1 MATKEAAPRRKP
13 VSKEVEER
21 EARRVGNRVRASR
34 ARSSQRLER
43 RYAVV
48 YDIDGPR
55 VRLGMLWF
63 LLAAAA
69 LVVGPLPAALV
80 YGSAAALAGYQTARV
95 WRRRK
100 ERPNPLV
107 AAGMAG
113 GMVLGACLGSGG
125 GGLGILVGTACAVGA
140 AVTGARA
147 KKPVLTDAGWTVQ
160 CALPVGLAAMSM
172 VLLAR
177 LDQGS
182 AIALLLLVSA
192 YETGDYIV
200 GSGARNP
207 YEGPVA
213 GIAAVTVITFIVS
226 TLSISAF
233 DFSETWLFG
242 ALVAVLAPLGQ
253 LFASALLPAAGA
265 PASSLRRLDSLLF
278 AAPVWCVAVGFAI

>member
-1 MATKEAAPRRKP
+1 MATKQAPARRKP
-13 VSKEVEER
+13 VYKEVDER
-21 EARRVGNRVRASR
+21 EARRVGNRVRAAR
-34 ARSSQRLER
+34 AKRGQRLER

-48 YDIDGPR
+48 YDIEGPH

-63 LLAAAA
+63 LVAAAA

-80 YGSAAALAGYQTARV
+80 YGSAAALAGAQTARV
-95 WRRRK
+95 WRRHK
-100 ERPNPLV
+100 ERPNRVV

-125 GGLGILVGTACAVGA
+125 GGLGILVGTGFAVATAMGDTRSRNA
-140 AVTGARA
+140 A
-147 KKPVLTDAGWTVQ
+147 LTDAGWTIQ
-160 CALPVGLAAMSM
+160 CALPVGMAAMSM

-213 GIAAVTVITFIVS
+213 GIAAVTVVTFIVS

-233 DFSETWLFG
+233 DFSEAWLFG
-242 ALVAVLAPLGQ
+242 AAVAVLAPLGQ
-253 LFASALLPAAGA
+253 LFASALLPAASS
-265 PASSLRRLDSLLF
+265 PASALRRLDSLLLV
-278 AAPVWCVAVGFAI
+278 APLWCVGVGFAI

>member
-1 MATKEAAPRRKP
+1 MATKQAPARRKP
-13 VSKEVEER
+13 VYKEVDER
-21 EARRVGNRVRASR
+21 ETRRVRSRVRASR
-34 ARSSQRLER
+34 TKRGQRLER

-48 YDIDGPR
+48 YDIEGPR
-55 VRLGMLWF
+55 VRLGMVWF
-63 LLAAAA
+63 LVAAAA
-69 LVVGPLPAALV
+69 LVVGPLPAAIV
-80 YGSAAALAGYQTARV
+80 YGGAAALAAAQMARV
-95 WRRRK
+95 WRRGK
-100 ERPNPLV
+100 QRPNQLV

-125 GGLGILVGTACAVGA
+125 GGLGILVGTGFAVAA
-140 AVTGARA
+140 AVSDTRSSYA
-147 KKPVLTDAGWTVQ
+147 VVTDAGWTIQ

-233 DFSETWLFG
+233 DFSQAWLFG
-242 ALVAVLAPLGQ
+242 GLVAILAPLGQ
-253 LFASALLPAAGA
+253 LLASALLPAAGA
-265 PASSLRRLDSLLF
+265 PASALRRLDSLLL
-278 AAPVWCVAVGFAI
+278 AAPIWCIGVGFAV